1 MSIDQIIPLAVIV
14 GAFVLFAV
22 VLAWEDY
29 RTQQAMALKKDDKSA
44 AAASA
49 TAKARWPQPSDD
61 RLQHGA
67 MSDGGSRRNIAK
79 LPELLSKA

>member
-22 VLAWEDY
+22 VLAWEDHC
-29 RTQQAMALKKDDKSA
+29 TQQAMALKKDDKSA
-44 AAASA
+44 AAA

-61 RLQHGA
+61 RLQHVA
-67 MSDGGSRRNIAK
+67 
-79 LPELLSKA
+79 

>member
-14 GAFVLFAV
+14 GAFVLFAA

-44 AAASA
+44 AAASR

-61 RLQHGA
+61 RLQHA
-67 MSDGGSRRNIAK
+67 A
-79 LPELLSKA
+79 

>member
-29 RTQQAMALKKDDKSA
+29 CTQQAMALKKDDKSP
-44 AAASA
+44 AAASG
-49 TAKARWPQPSDD
+49 TLKARWPQPSDD
-61 RLQHGA
+61 RLQHVA
-67 MSDGGSRRNIAK
+67 
-79 LPELLSKA
+79 

>member
-29 RTQQAMALKKDDKSA
+29 RTQQAMAFKKDDKSA
-44 AAASA
+44 AAASG
-49 TAKARWPQPSDD
+49 TAKARWPSDD
-61 RLQHGA
+61 RLQHV
-67 MSDGGSRRNIAK
+67 S
-79 LPELLSKA
+79 